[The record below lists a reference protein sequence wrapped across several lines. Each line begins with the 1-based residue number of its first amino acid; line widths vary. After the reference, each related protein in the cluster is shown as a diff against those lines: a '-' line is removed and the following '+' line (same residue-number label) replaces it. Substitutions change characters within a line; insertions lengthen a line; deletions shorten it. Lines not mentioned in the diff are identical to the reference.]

1 MISHDERTSAFPDA
15 ATTRAALELAGRAPS
30 VHNSQPW
37 RWRLGEASVHLYADW
52 SRQLPATD
60 PDGRDLLIS
69 CGAALHHLR
78 VAFAAFGWRATIH
91 RLPNPAEPDHLAAV
105 ELAPAQPTRPEITA
119 AAAILRR
126 RSDRRPYGGTPVPLD
141 RVATLT
147 KAAGQCGVVLTR
159 PTPATREALGA
170 AISLADA
177 EQERDPGYA
186 TEVALWTGRDQ
197 AAKDGVPR
205 RNAVAARRY
214 SDVGLRR
221 FSTAG
226 IAVPDQDT
234 GAGLLVVLGTASD
247 DPLSRLRAGEATSA
261 VLLAAT
267 GERLSCCPL
276 TQPLE
281 VASAREL
288 VRESVLDGAMVPQ
301 MIVRVGWPRPSAKP
315 LPSTPRRPVDELI
328 D

>member
-1 MISHDERTSAFPDA
+1 MISYDERAGAFPD
-15 ATTRAALELAGRAPS
+15 TTTVRAALELAGRAPS

-37 RWRLGEASVHLYADW
+37 RWRLGESTVHLYADR
-52 SRQLPATD
+52 SRHLPATD

-78 VAFAAFGWRATIH
+78 VAFAAFGWRTTVH

-105 ELAPAQPTRPEITA
+105 ELAPAQPTRADVA
-119 AAAILRR
+119 AAASILRR
-126 RSDRRPYGGTPVPLD
+126 RSDRRPYAGTPIPLD
-141 RVATLT
+141 RIAALT

-159 PTPATREALGA
+159 PTPAAREALVA

-177 EQERDPGYA
+177 EQERDPRYG
-186 TEVALWTGRDQ
+186 TELALWSGRDQ
-197 AAKDGVPR
+197 VAKDGVPR

-214 SDVGLRR
+214 FDVGLRR
-221 FSTAG
+221 YSAAG
-226 IAVPDQDT
+226 IEIADQEA

-247 DPLSRLRAGEATSA
+247 DALSQLRAGEATSA

-267 GERLSCCPL
+267 GVRMACCPL

-281 VASAREL
+281 VSAAREL
-288 VRESVLDGAMVPQ
+288 VHESVLDGAMVPQ
-301 MIVRVGWPRPSAKP
+301 MVVRVGWPRPSSAA
-315 LPSTPRRPVDELI
+315 LPSTPRRPVDEMI